1 METNYYLMAILIIAI
16 GVGLII
22 FFRWYDKKYPQK
34 EEVYQATLLFFDDGV
49 WFCRIKYADNKET
62 FNGFIAMSDED
73 HYVGEELTVKMD
85 TKIIVS
91 LYTPIEPS
99 K

>member
-1 METNYYLMAILIIAI
+1 METNYYLMAILIIAL
-16 GVGLII
+16 GVGLI
-22 FFRWYDKKYPQK
+22 FLFRWYDKKYPQK
-34 EEVYQATLLFFDDGV
+34 EEVYQATLLFFDDGI

-73 HYVGEELTVKMD
+73 HYVGEELTVKAEGKTIMSFYAPV
-85 TKIIVS
+85 K
-91 LYTPIEPS
+91 PC